1 MKERYLNMGKY
12 FGTDGVRGVANS
24 ELTPELAFKLGR
36 FGGYVLTKHTDRRP
50 KVLIGRDTRIS
61 GHMLEGALV
70 AGLLSIG
77 AEVMRLG
84 VISTPGVSY
93 LTKALSAEAG
103 VMISASHNP
112 VADNGIKFFGS
123 DGFKLSDEEE
133 EEIEQL
139 MDLPE
144 DTLPRPVGAELGQVN
159 DYFEGGQ
166 KYLSYLKQTVDE
178 DFTGLHVALDCA
190 HGATSSLAT
199 HLFADLEA
207 DVSTMG
213 AAPNGLNIN
222 DGVGSTHPEAL
233 AAFVKEKGADVGLA
247 FDGDGDRIIAVDEK
261 GNIVDGDQILY
272 ICGTYLNEQGRLK
285 QSTVVSTVMSN
296 LGYYKALEAKGV
308 NSAQTAVGDRYV
320 VEEMK
325 KNDYNLGGEQSG
337 HIIFLDYNTTGDG
350 LLTGLQLVNI
360 MKATKKPL
368 SELASE
374 MKKYP
379 QKLVNVKVTDK
390 YHVTENEKVAAIIA
404 KVEEEMNGNG
414 RILVRPSGTEPL
426 VRVMAEAP
434 TQEQCDQYVQR
445 ICQVVE
451 EEMGL

>member
-1 MKERYLNMGKY
+1 MGKY

-36 FGGYVLTKHTDRRP
+36 FGGYVLTKDTDRP
-50 KVLIGRDTRIS
+50 KVLIGRDTRVS

-70 AGLLSIG
+70 AGLLSVG

-84 VISTPGVSY
+84 VISTPGVAY
-93 LTKALSAEAG
+93 LTKALSADAG

-112 VADNGIKFFGS
+112 VQDNGIKFFGS
-123 DGFKLSDEEE
+123 DGFKLSDEQE
-133 EEIEQL
+133 EEIEEL

-144 DTLPRPVGAELGQVN
+144 DKLPRPVGAELGQVN

-166 KYLSYLKQTVDE
+166 KYLSYLKQTVEE
-178 DFTGLHVALDCA
+178 DFTGLNIALDCA
-190 HGATSSLAT
+190 HGATSSLAA
-199 HLFADLEA
+199 HLFADLDA
-207 DVSTMG
+207 DIHTMG
-213 AAPNGLNIN
+213 SSPNGLNIN

-233 AAFVKEKGADVGLA
+233 AAFVLEKKADVGLA
-247 FDGDGDRIIAVDEK
+247 FDGDGDRIIAIDEK

-272 ICGTYLNEQGRLK
+272 ICGKYLKESGRLK
-285 QSTVVSTVMSN
+285 QSTIVSTVMSN
-296 LGYYKALEAKGV
+296 LGFYKALEANGLK
-308 NSAQTAVGDRYV
+308 SAQTAVGDRYV

-325 KNDYNLGGEQSG
+325 KNNYNLGGEQSG

-360 MKATKKPL
+360 MKVTNKPL
-368 SELASE
+368 SELAGE

-379 QKLVNVKVTDK
+379 QKLVNVRVTDK
-390 YHVTENEKVAAIIA
+390 HHVTDNEKVAAVIA
-404 KVEEEMNGNG
+404 EVEKEMDGNG
-414 RILVRPSGTEPL
+414 RVLVRPSGTEPL

-434 TQEQCDQYVQR
+434 TQEQCDEFVDR
-445 ICQVVE
+445 ICKVVK
-451 EEMGL
+451 EEMGLE